1 MNRNPLRPPT
11 HSRWAQGAP
20 RPHPVDDAAHVP
32 ASRRTLLTLLGGLVL
47 AGAASF
53 GLLSHP
59 GRPGPAFTAADTGQL
74 PTVAGAPVLTQ
85 QASAAG
91 VDLRGAAPVRLI
103 APGVHLT
110 APVRPVGVTAGA
122 LDVPDDVHTLGWS
135 QDGAAA
141 GSRQGTVVVD
151 GHVDSAGQGIGAL
164 ASIARMRLGD
174 RLTLNTAH
182 SAFDYVVQARRHYPK
197 DALPTDLFTRTGPA
211 RLALITC
218 GGPFNTTTRHYRDN
232 IVLYATPTPPL
243 SGAKGNGPQ
252 RR

>member
-1 MNRNPLRPPT
+1 MRPPT
-11 HSRWAQGAP
+11 QPRWAQGVPHPHP
-20 RPHPVDDAAHVP
+20 RPDPAGDAAHVP

-74 PTVAGAPVLTQ
+74 PTAAGAPVLTQ